1 MTDYLQ
7 SANKE
12 TKDETTHIS
21 LTNPSNI
28 PQNNT
33 INNITKVNDLSL
45 LNDVNQNINLL
56 NSNDGRINQN
66 FTFKIIKRR
75 TPWNKKE
82 DDAIVELVKKYGTS
96 NWTIIAD
103 EMALINKSKH
113 RNGKQCRERWHNH
126 LDPIV
131 NKDNWTEEEEN
142 ILFGKHLE
150 YGNKWSDIAKYLPG
164 RTDNS
169 IKNHFYSKLRKFI
182 RKILKQINKENLL
195 KNNGIDNYK
204 YNSDKVYKLL
214 KKYKVTYKNVTKDT
228 ILDLIISAEK
238 NPKAKVFDV
247 IDKNKTINNTSNQS
261 NNSGINNSSS
271 IFSNNEDSENK
282 TLGQNNNTEKKQPIK
297 KFRTKSKQKN
307 EHGFIVKRDKKLF
320 KTGIV
325 ISNKND
331 TIQNNEN
338 NNNNI
343 NLNKINE
350 KKDILNKSI
359 SKAKTKKEYENQN
372 FNNIKIKPEK
382 KTKSS
387 IPANKDLI
395 KETSKVKSKLKAQ
408 PKTKENISNKKLLN
422 KKRRRKKRRKV
433 TISLSTPENKKT
445 QISRIMPKRKF
456 VFGLGQKIPI
466 ENKNNNSQPKRTRRS
481 EISAEDFDPRINE
494 VEIVREGMEIHCRD
508 IIVLDKSLLTENL
521 FPNNN
526 YKYCPKIAIS
536 IPTSPRYCQYPTP
549 LESKENKGF
558 SYSFIQNDENKNIGL
573 NMNMMTPMNVNN
585 EYYEGQPSPMNVD
598 NMIMYP
604 PSSKNI
610 YNVDLSN
617 ENNFLKGRN
626 FYFNNF
632 NINYN
637 TTFNPSSFIGGFMQ
651 PPTPNKEQ
659 SLNNKILVQNNNVNI
674 DQNTPMNNLTSPM
687 FKNFKKPP
695 HLNLDFLDQP
705 DNNGTGFAGNMPSN
719 TNKNSMVSPRD
730 MFRLSPTSAFIP
742 NRKFENE

>member
-1 MTDYLQ
+1 MTDKLE
-7 SANKE
+7 SPNKE
-12 TKDETTHIS
+12 IKDNITPNT
-21 LTNPSNI
+21 LTDQVNI

-33 INNITKVNDLSL
+33 TNNNNNQINDLSL

-56 NSNDGRINQN
+56 NSNDGRLNQN

-142 ILFGKHLE
+142 ILFSKHLE

-182 RKILKQINKENLL
+182 RKMLKQINKENLL

-214 KKYKVTYKNVTKDT
+214 KKYKITYKNVTKDT

-238 NPKAKVFDV
+238 NPKAKVFDI
-247 IDKNKTINNTSNQS
+247 IDKYKTTNNNSNQS

-271 IFSNNEDSENK
+271 ICSNNDDSENK
-282 TLGQNNNTEKKQPIK
+282 GLIQKNNSEKKQPIK

-307 EHGFIVKRDKKLF
+307 DHGFIVRKDKKLF

-325 ISNKND
+325 LSNNNNI
-331 TIQNNEN
+331 TQNNIN
-338 NNNNI
+338 NNNNV
-343 NLNKINE
+343 NLNNTIENKEI
-350 KKDILNKSI
+350 INKSS
-359 SKAKTKKEYENQN
+359 SKIKTKKEYENEPYDK
-372 FNNIKIKPEK
+372 IKIKPEK
-382 KTKSS
+382 KQKSLSVNKNLNKESSKIKNKLQKTNS
-387 IPANKDLI
+387 I
-395 KETSKVKSKLKAQ
+395 
-408 PKTKENISNKKLLN
+408 KENINAKKLLN

-466 ENKNNNSQPKRTRRS
+466 DNNNSRQEKRRRTR
-481 EISAEDFDPRINE
+481 ISVEDFDPTINE
-494 VEIVREGMEIHCRD
+494 VEIVREGMEIHYKN

-526 YKYCPKIAIS
+526 YKFRPPIEIS
-536 IPTSPRYCQYPTP
+536 IPTSPRYCQFPTP
-549 LESKENKGF
+549 LGSKTKNGM

-573 NMNMMTPMNVNN
+573 NVMSPVNYN
-585 EYYEGQPSPMNVD
+585 DYYEGQPSPMNVD
-598 NMIMYP
+598 NIIMYP

-637 TTFNPSSFIGGFMQ
+637 TTFTPNNFMGGFMQ
-651 PPTPNKEQ
+651 PTTPNKEA
-659 SLNNKILVQNNNVNI
+659 LNNKILVQNNNINI

-687 FKNFKKPP
+687 FKNYKKPLQ
-695 HLNLDFLDQP
+695 LNLDFLDQP
-705 DNNGTGFAGNMPSN
+705 DNNGTAFGGNMQSN
-719 TNKNSMVSPRD
+719 TNKNPMISPRD
-730 MFRLSPTSAFIP
+730 MFRLSPTSAFMP
-742 NRKFENE
+742 K